1 MDFNALIKDFARLDQ
16 INKDLADLEKP
27 EVIKAKAEKLMPKA
41 KEEAIL
47 YNFNKELEKL
57 LKDLL

>member
-1 MDFNALIKDFARLDQ
+1 MDFSALLKDFARLDK
-16 INKDLADLEKP
+16 INKELEELKKP
-27 EVIKAKAEKLMPKA
+27 EVIEAKAQKLMPKA
-41 KEEAIL
+41 KEQAIL

>member
-1 MDFNALIKDFARLDQ
+1 MDFGALMKDFARLDK
-16 INKDLADLEKP
+16 INKELEELKKP
-27 EVIKAKAEKLMPKA
+27 EVIKEKAEKLMPKA